1 MTSTE
6 DDIDAAGRSLQDL
19 AEGPAQEAADAIAQA
34 FERAGSRIETSL
46 ATSARSGAASFS
58 GLADSIL
65 RDMARLA
72 AETLIEAP
80 LRGALQTTLSGLP
93 FFGARAEGGPVTPGG
108 SYLVGERGPEIFT
121 PGVAGQVGEQ
131 AAPVS
136 INLTLARTDAA
147 GTRLPSE
154 VQIGRAVHRAILKGR
169 RYS

>member
-1 MTSTE
+1 MTRTE
-6 DDIDAAGRSLQDL
+6 DDIDAVGRSLQDL
-19 AEGPAQEAADAIAQA
+19 AEGSAQEAADAIAQA

-46 ATSARSGAASFS
+46 TNSARAGAASFS

-80 LRGALQTTLSGLP
+80 LRSALQSTLSGLP

-121 PGVAGQVGEQ
+121 PGVAGQIQGDT
-131 AAPVS
+131 APIS
-136 INLTLARTDAA
+136 IHLTLPPAA
-147 GTRLPSE
+147 SAPTALPSE